1 MARPFSYPEV
11 QRLEQ
16 GETCD
21 VTAPVAEVR
30 RKVSLYGKRARKKFY
45 VSESSEG
52 GCSTE
57 VPPRARVERL
67 RDDPA
72 PLMG

>member
-11 QRLEQ
+11 QKLEVGQ
-16 GETCD
+16 ACD
-21 VTAPVAEVR
+21 ILAPLSEVR
-30 RKVSLYGKRARKKFY
+30 RKVKLYGRRNRRNFHVA
-45 VSESSEG
+45 ESSEG
-52 GCSTE
+52 GCSDA

-67 RDDPA
+67 PDTPT